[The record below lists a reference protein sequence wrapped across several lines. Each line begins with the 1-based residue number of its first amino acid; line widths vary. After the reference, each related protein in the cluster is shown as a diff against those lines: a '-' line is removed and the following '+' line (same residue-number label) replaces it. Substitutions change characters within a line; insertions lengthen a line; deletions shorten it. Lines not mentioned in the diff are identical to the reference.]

1 MRVDGIVASL
11 PWLVW
16 SLVRVRRPMPGGTTR
31 LAPETA
37 FAPASAVEDH
47 RGVGAA
53 LQAMMTEVMVMIM
66 ELELHRRQRV
76 RRNRLMRHLS
86 GDW

>member
-1 MRVDGIVASL
+1 MRVDGIVARL

-16 SLVRVRRPMPGGTTR
+16 FLVHVRRLMPGGTTR
-31 LAPETA
+31 LETA

-47 RGVGAA
+47 RVVGAA
-53 LQAMMTEVMVMIM
+53 LQAMVTVVMVMIM
-66 ELELHRRQRV
+66 ELGLHRRQRV

-86 GDW
+86 GEW

>member
-11 PWLVW
+11 PWVVW

-31 LAPETA
+31 LAPDTA

-47 RGVGAA
+47 RVAGAA
-53 LQAMMTEVMVMIM
+53 LQAMVTVVMVMIM
-66 ELELHRRQRV
+66 ELGLHRRQRV

-86 GDW
+86 GEW